1 MQTSSSTELRTAESR
16 SMEAKDS
23 VAVAVHDTIVE
34 TTTITIREDAN
45 GDTVKTSI
53 VTDRYRG
60 RNASGFRVQDSRVM
74 VKMDT
79 VYVEKRDSVL
89 VSNTNLSGETK
100 KRSTLVGAL
109 KWVFLIIVGL
119 IVLVIVFKFNKLNF

>member
-1 MQTSSSTELRTAESR
+1 
-16 SMEAKDS
+16 MEAKDS

-45 GDTVKTSI
+45 VDTVKTSI

-74 VKMDT
+74 VKVDT

-109 KWVFLIIVGL
+109 KWVFFIILGL
-119 IVLVIVFKFNKLNF
+119 IVLVIVFRFNFLK